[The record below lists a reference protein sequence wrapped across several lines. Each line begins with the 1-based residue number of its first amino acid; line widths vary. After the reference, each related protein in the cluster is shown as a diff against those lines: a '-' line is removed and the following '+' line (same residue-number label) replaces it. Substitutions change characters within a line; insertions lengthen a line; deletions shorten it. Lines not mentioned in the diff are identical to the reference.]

1 MAKEIPLSQG
11 LVALVDDAD
20 FDFLMQWKWSV
31 TSANNPGPRYA
42 VRGYRVGGK
51 TCPVRMH
58 RQVLGVPDGWIV
70 DHINGNGL
78 DNRKANLRLA
88 TRDQNAQNRRLRN
101 RLGFRGVYVEGKK
114 YRAMIQGG
122 GRRRNLGLFP
132 TAEDAAR
139 AYDAAASEMHGAYA
153 VLNFL

>member
-1 MAKEIPLSQG
+1 MTKEIPISRG
-11 LVALVDDAD
+11 LFALVDDAD
-20 FDFLMQWKWSV
+20 FEFLMQWKWSA
-31 TSANNPGPRYA
+31 TSANNPGPIYA

-70 DHINGNGL
+70 DHINGHGL

-88 TRDQNAQNRRLRN
+88 TPEQNAQNRRMRN

-114 YRAMIQGG
+114 FRAMIQGG
-122 GRRRNLGLFP
+122 GLKRNLGLFP
-132 TAEDAAR
+132 CAESAALAYDNAAR
-139 AYDAAASEMHGAYA
+139 EMHGAYA